1 MNKIRCFIFSALLLS
16 PLTVLRSADAPP
28 VKAPAVKPLPYGA
41 VTLIDGPFKEHQ
53 ELDRK
58 VLLEMSPDRYL
69 SSFRKEAGLK
79 PKAEPYGGWELK
91 GVAGQTGGHYLTALC
106 LMWKATGD
114 AEIKR
119 RIDYMVNELAE
130 CQQANGNGYVAAIPD
145 GKKIFAD
152 VKVGKPLK
160 GWVPWYTVHKLLAG
174 LRDATVL
181 AGNAKAREVWIKMSD
196 FCCDTIAPLSDAQ
209 MQGMLNI
216 EHGGMAEVLAD
227 LYAVTGDAKYLAAAK
242 RFCHHKVLDPMI
254 EGKDILTGI
263 HANTQ
268 IPKFI
273 GFDRIYELTG
283 EDSYHKAAQFFWK
296 TVVENRSWIT
306 GGNSESERFF
316 APETTAAHV
325 DSRAT
330 SETCNVYN
338 MLRLTRSLYAWE
350 PKASYLDYY
359 ERALYNQILGG
370 QDPKKGMFTYFQP
383 VGGGWYRNFSDP
395 VNSGWCCLGTG
406 MENPGRYT
414 ESTYWTDS
422 KGITVGLY
430 QPSVAHWAEKGV
442 TLRTQTRFPAESTVD
457 ITLTTEKPQNFAV
470 RLRAPGWLAGPMG
483 VKVNGEA
490 IAAKAENGYITVERS
505 WKSGDTIHL
514 DLPISVRVEAAQND
528 PTHVAILYGPV
539 VLCGDL
545 GSAGL
550 EGENFWDG
558 DRRVLPPKAQSTKVP
573 SLTADNL
580 DALAARIKPVA
591 GKPLTFTL
599 DLKDL
604 SGPIT
609 LRPYS
614 EMFFCRYVAYWKY
627 MNSSM
632 GSEERN
638 RIAAD
643 DAQRRQL
650 DARTVAE
657 VKPGEQQ
664 DDVDFKLQSEKSSDG
679 IGAEGRRWRAATGW
693 FSYEMKSRPDV
704 PLCLRATYWSGDW
717 GRAFRILIDG
727 TEIAREKLRR
737 DLPARYV
744 DKEYPIPAELT
755 RGKSAITVR
764 FEAEP
769 KSRAGGVFGI
779 RVLTA
784 APPQNPLNP

>member
-1 MNKIRCFIFSALLLS
+1 MIKKILPILTAVWLLGGPPAAFSA
-16 PLTVLRSADAPP
+16 PT
-28 VKAPAVKPLPYGA
+28 APAVKPLPYGA
-41 VTLIDGPFKEHQ
+41 VTLLDGPFKEHQ

-79 PKAEPYGGWELK
+79 PKAEPYGGWELR

-114 AEIKR
+114 AEIKH
-119 RIDYMVNELAE
+119 RIDYMVDELAE
-130 CQQANGNGYVAAIPD
+130 CQQANGNGYVAAIPN
-145 GKKIFAD
+145 GKQIFAD
-152 VKVGKPLK
+152 VKAGKPLK
-160 GWVPWYTVHKLLAG
+160 GWVPWYTIHKLLAG

-196 FCCDTIAPLSDAQ
+196 FCCDTIAPLSDDQ
-209 MQGMLNI
+209 MQRMLNI

-242 RFCHHKVLDPMI
+242 RFCQHKLLEQMS
-254 EGKDILTGI
+254 EGNDILNGM

-306 GGNSESERFF
+306 GGNSDREHFF
-316 APETTAAHV
+316 GPETTAEHV

-350 PKASYLDYY
+350 PKATYLDYY

-383 VGGGWYRNFSDP
+383 VGGGGVRVLSDP
-395 VNSGWCCLGTG
+395 VNSGWCCVGTG

-457 ITLTTEKPQNFAV
+457 ITLTTDKPQNFAV
-470 RLRAPGWLAGPMG
+470 RLRAPDWLAKPME

-490 IAAKAENGYITVERS
+490 IDAKAENGYITVDRS

-514 DLPISVRVEAAQND
+514 DLPMRVHIEAAQND

-550 EGENFWDG
+550 EGISFWNSNQTIN
-558 DRRVLPPKAQSTKVP
+558 LPKNTPPPKVP

-580 DALAARIKPVA
+580 DALAAKVKPVA
-591 GKPLTFTL
+591 GKTLTFTL
-599 DLKDL
+599 DLNDP

-632 GSEERN
+632 GAQERK
-638 RIAAD
+638 RL
-643 DAQRRQL
+643 DAEDTQQRQL

-664 DDVDFKLQSEKSSDG
+664 DEVDFKLQSERSTSG
-679 IGAEGRRWRAATGW
+679 IGVEGRRWRDAAGW

-704 PLCLRATYWSGDW
+704 PLCLRVTYWSGDR
-717 GRAFRILIDG
+717 GRAFRILIDDK
-727 TEIAREKLRR
+727 EIAKEKLNAASP
-737 DLPARYV
+737 LRYF
-744 DKEYPIPAELT
+744 DKEYSIPAQFT

-764 FEAEP
+764 FQAEP
-769 KSRAGGVFGI
+769 NSRAGGVFGI

-784 APPQNPLNP
+784 APATSMDLPH